1 MSQVAGLGLCVTCQ
15 HGRTVTSRKGSTFLF
30 CRRSELDTRYP
41 KYPPL
46 PMVRCPGYEETRN
59 GEGPSRGSVQA

>member
-1 MSQVAGLGLCVTCQ
+1 MRGVAGLGLCATCQ
-15 HGRTVTSRKGSTFLF
+15 HSRTVTSRKGSTFLL
-30 CRRSELDTRYP
+30 CRRSEQDTRYP

-59 GEGPSRGSVQA
+59 GEKPSRGSVQA